1 MNYIIISVYLTTGR
15 DGPVELSHSH
25 SPLHSPSPVNTAAHK
40 TGLTLT
46 QCLIFII
53 IVLVTLLTLLFVYI
67 RVCDKLKYEY

>member
-15 DGPVELSHSH
+15 DGPVEFSHSH
-25 SPLHSPSPVNTAAHK
+25 PPLHAPSPVNTAAHK

-46 QCLIFII
+46 QCFIFII

-67 RVCDKLKYEY
+67 RVCDKLMEQ